1 MKIRK
6 NDEVLVIRGDD
17 RGKKGKVHLSLIAEN
32 RILVEGI
39 NVHKRHMKPRANI
52 RQSGII
58 QRELPIHVSNVA
70 LLCSKCNKPTRVM
83 YRILDDK
90 SKVRV
95 CKQCGEVID

>member
-32 RILVEGI
+32 RILVEGV